1 MKKAIILLS
10 GGLDS
15 TTVSAIAKN
24 QNYELYGI
32 SFDYDQRH
40 KGELEVAKK
49 TAKRFGFKE
58 HKIIKSGVGQLGGS
72 ALTADIAVPKD
83 KKIEDIGKEIPIT
96 YVPARNVI
104 FLSYALGYSET
115 INCFDIFIGV
125 NSVDFSGYPD
135 CTPEFIKAFED
146 MANISASIVKKTGNK
161 IKIHSPLENMTKKE
175 IIQTGIKLGVDYA
188 ETVTCYDYDP
198 NLGACGTCESCKLRL
213 NGFKEAGIKDPAK
226 YRIEIY

>member
-1 MKKAIILLS
+1 MQSLIFLNIAIVIAIFEIL
-10 GGLDS
+10 
-15 TTVSAIAKN
+15 
-24 QNYELYGI
+24 
-32 SFDYDQRH
+32 
-40 KGELEVAKK
+40 
-49 TAKRFGFKE
+49 
-58 HKIIKSGVGQLGGS
+58 
-72 ALTADIAVPKD
+72 VPKD

-104 FLSYALGYSET
+104 FLSYALGYAET

-135 CTPEFIKAFED
+135 CTPEFIKAFEN

>member
-24 QNYELYGI
+24 QNYELYGL
-32 SFDYDQRH
+32 SFDYGQRH
-40 KGELEVAKK
+40 KYELEVAKK
-49 TAKRFGFKE
+49 TTNRFGFKE

-96 YVPARNVI
+96 YVPSRNVI
-104 FLSYALGYSET
+104 FLSYALGYAET

-135 CTPEFIKAFED
+135 CTPEFIKAFEN

-188 ETVTCYDYDP
+188 ETITCYDYDP
-198 NLGACGTCESCKLRL
+198 NLGACGVCESCKLRL

-226 YRIEIY
+226 YRIEI